1 MSKKTISIIAVFMI
15 LFAAL
20 PSAYAEGL
28 KQGTASLL
36 LPTTGQ
42 AMNGQLGNTKTKIM
56 GGVEVASI
64 TAVVVLGIATG
75 GASVLWGAIPLATNH
90 VWSATDAYK
99 NAGRA
104 QQDPNANITVMAPG
118 QEMYAA
124 QQTLETSRQGR
135 FDREQAGR
143 YDIRERVRLA
153 GEQANNG

>member
-1 MSKKTISIIAVFMI
+1 MSKKTISMIA
-15 LFAAL
+15 LFLFLAANMN
-20 PSAYAEGL
+20 SAYAEGIR
-28 KQGTASLL
+28 QGTASLL

-42 AMNGQLGNTKTKIM
+42 AMNGQLGNTKTKVM

-64 TAVVVLGIATG
+64 TAVVVLGLATG

-99 NAGRA
+99 NAGR
-104 QQDPNANITVMAPG
+104 QNNVTVMAPG

-124 QQTLETSRQGR
+124 QQTIESSRQGR
-135 FDREQAGR
+135 FEREQAGR

-153 GEQANNG
+153 GEQANG

>member
-1 MSKKTISIIAVFMI
+1 MSKKSLSVFAVALLLISNM
-15 LFAAL
+15 
-20 PSAYAEGL
+20 PSANAEGL

-64 TAVVVLGIATG
+64 TAVVVLGLATG

-99 NAGRA
+99 NAGRQEGA
-104 QQDPNANITVMAPG
+104 TVMAPG

-124 QQTLETSRQGR
+124 QQTIESSRQGR
-135 FDREQAGR
+135 FEREQAGR

-153 GEQANNG
+153 GEQANG